1 MNCMATL
8 KHISSKNSDYTAI
21 EAYLVYQH
29 DAFTGKQLLDEQGKP
44 KLRDSYLLD
53 TLECGDFSF
62 ATACLLANRKYG
74 KNTQHGDIKS
84 HQYIISFDPR
94 DAADNG
100 LTMEKAQ
107 ALGLKFCEENF
118 PGHPAIVCTHPDG
131 HNHSGNIHVHIVIG
145 SIRTREVER
154 KPYMHKPRD
163 WREGMKHS
171 STAQTMRHL
180 RVEVMELCE
189 GAGLYQI
196 GLLNGSK
203 ERVSEAEYW
212 ARRRGQQKLDLANAA
227 LTAAGQPPKQ
237 KKFETVKDT
246 LRKQISSV
254 LYRATSFEDFSD
266 RLLQQY
272 GIAVKESRGRL
283 SYLPAGRKKF
293 IRAHSLGDKFE
304 KELVLATLKENAKSQ
319 PIILHSNLEEKPD
332 RIKKLVDIQ
341 AKLKQGKGIGY
352 ERWAK
357 KHNLKA
363 MAQTLILLQEKG
375 LLNED
380 ALDQRIAELDTKFHE
395 SLAVVKDLET
405 RMANNQTLRRYA
417 ASYKQYRPLAQ
428 KRNAAKSPATFEEQH
443 RAELTAYRT
452 AAAYLKANNITKLP
466 SPNKLEAEYCALASE
481 KAQFYEQ
488 YKEAKIELLKLK
500 DAKQNV
506 ALFFREDER
515 TQHHER

>member
-1 MNCMATL
+1 MATL
-8 KHISSKNSDYTAI
+8 KHIASKNSDYTAI

-29 DAFTGKQLLDEQGKP
+29 DEFSGKVILDEQGKP
-44 KLRDSYLLD
+44 KLRESYVLD

-100 LTMEKAQ
+100 LTMDKAQ

-154 KPYMHKPRD
+154 KPYMQKPRD
-163 WREGMKHS
+163 WLEGMKHS

-196 GLLNGSK
+196 DLLNGSK

-246 LRKQISSV
+246 LRKQISDV
-254 LYRATSFEDFSD
+254 LNNATSFEDFSD
-266 RLLQQY
+266 SLMQQY
-272 GIAVKESRGRL
+272 GITVKESRGRL
-283 SYLPAGRKKF
+283 SYLPSGRTKF
-293 IRAHSLGDKFE
+293 IRAKHLGDNYDKAA
-304 KELVLATLKENAKSQ
+304 VLATLQANVERKPKVQSKQ
-319 PIILHSNLEEKPD
+319 DTIGKPI
-332 RIKKLVDIQ
+332 DIQ
-341 AKLKQGKGIGY
+341 SKMTEGKGIGY
-352 ERWAK
+352 KRWLT
-357 KHNLKA
+357 KHNLKV
-363 MAQTLILLQEKG
+363 MAQTVKLLQEKG
-375 LLNED
+375 LTDED
-380 ALDQRIAELDTKFHE
+380 ALNQRITELETKYHD
-395 SLAVVKDLET
+395 SLAVVKDLEG
-405 RMANNQTLRRYA
+405 RMKANKELRYQVA
-417 ASYKQYRPLAQ
+417 AYTSTKNVAQQLKTAKRPAV
-428 KRNAAKSPATFEEQH
+428 FEEQH
-443 RAELTAYRT
+443 RAELTAYRA
-452 AAAYLKANNITKLP
+452 AAAYFKANDITKLP
-466 SPNKLEAEYCALASE
+466 SPKKLEAEYAQLASE
-481 KAQFYEQ
+481 KAKFYEQ
-488 YKEAKIELLKLK
+488 YKEAKEELLKLK
-500 DAKQNV
+500 TAKQNV
-506 ALFFREDER
+506 ASFFREEEPAQQER
-515 TQHHER
+515 

>member
-1 MNCMATL
+1 MATL
-8 KHISSKNSDYTAI
+8 KHIASKNSDYSAI
-21 EAYLVYQH
+21 EAYLIYQH
-29 DAFTGKQLLDEQGKP
+29 DEFSGKVILDEQGRP
-44 KLRDSYLLD
+44 MLRESYLLD

-154 KPYMHKPRD
+154 KPYMQKPRD
-163 WREGMKHS
+163 WLEGMKHS

-189 GAGLYQI
+189 SAGLYQI
-196 GLLNGSK
+196 DLLNGSK

-246 LRKQISSV
+246 LRRQISSV

-266 RLLQQY
+266 KLMQQY
-272 GIAVKESRGRL
+272 GITVKESRGQL
-283 SYLPAGRKKF
+283 SYLPAGRTKF
-293 IRAHSLGDKFE
+293 IRAKHLGDKFE
-304 KELVLATLKENAKSQ
+304 KGLVLATLQENAERKRAVQ
-319 PIILHSNLEEKPD
+319 PKPD
-332 RIKKLVDIQ
+332 RIGKLVDIQ

-357 KHNLKA
+357 KFNLKA
-363 MAQTLILLQEKG
+363 MSQTLILLQEKD

-380 ALDQRIAELDTKFHE
+380 DLNQRIAELETKYHD
-395 SLAVVKDLET
+395 SLVMVKDLEG
-405 RMANNQTLRRYA
+405 RMKANNELRYHVA
-417 ASYKQYRPLAQ
+417 AYTNTKNIAQ
-428 KRNAAKSPATFEEQH
+428 QLKAAKRPAAFEEQH

-452 AAAYLKANNITKLP
+452 AAAYFKANDITKLP
-466 SPNKLEAEYCALASE
+466 SPKKLEAEYAQLASE
-481 KAQFYEQ
+481 KAKFYEQ
-488 YKEAKIELLKLK
+488 YKEAKEELLKLK
-500 DAKQNV
+500 TAKQNV
-506 ALFFREDER
+506 ASFFREEEQTQQER
-515 TQHHER
+515 

>member
-1 MNCMATL
+1 MATL
-8 KHISSKNSDYTAI
+8 KHIASKNSDYTAI

-44 KLRDSYLLD
+44 KLRDLYLLD
-53 TLECGDFSF
+53 TLECGEASF
-62 ATACLLANRKYG
+62 ATACLLANRKYN
-74 KNTQHGDIKS
+74 KNNQPEDIKS

-107 ALGLKFCEENF
+107 ALGLKFCSENF

-154 KPYMHKPRD
+154 KPYMQKPRD

-189 GAGLYQI
+189 SAGLYQI
-196 GLLNGSK
+196 DLLNGSK

-212 ARRRGQQKLDLANAA
+212 ARRRGQQKLDRENAA
-227 LTAAGQPPKQ
+227 LTGAGQPLKQ

-266 RLLQQY
+266 KLMQQY
-272 GIAVKESRGRL
+272 GIAVKESRGCL
-283 SYLPAGRKKF
+283 SYLPAGRAKF
-293 IRAHSLGDKFE
+293 IRAKHLGDKFD
-304 KELVLATLKENAKSQ
+304 KAAVLATLQANAE
-319 PIILHSNLEEKPD
+319 HKPKVQFKQD
-332 RIKKLVDIQ
+332 AIGKLVDIQ

-363 MAQTLILLQEKG
+363 MSQTLILLQEKG

-380 ALDQRIAELDTKFHE
+380 ALDQRIAELNTKFHE
-395 SLAVVKDLET
+395 SLTVVKDLEG
-405 RMANNQTLRRYA
+405 RMKANKELRYHVA
-417 ASYKQYRPLAQ
+417 AYTSTKSVAQ
-428 KRNAAKSPATFEEQH
+428 QLKAAKRPAAFEEQH
-443 RAELTAYRT
+443 RAELTAHRA
-452 AAAYLKANNITKLP
+452 AAAYFKANNLTKLP
-466 SPNKLEAEYCALASE
+466 SPKKLEAEYAQLASE
-481 KAQFYEQ
+481 KATFYEQ
-488 YKEAKIELLKLK
+488 YKEAKEELLKLK
-500 DAKQNV
+500 TAKQNV
-506 ALFFREDER
+506 ALFFREEEPA
-515 TQHHER
+515 QHER

>member
-1 MNCMATL
+1 MATL
-8 KHISSKNSDYTAI
+8 KHIASKNSDYTAI
-21 EAYLVYQH
+21 EAYLIYQH
-29 DAFTGKQLLDEQGKP
+29 DEFTGKQLLDEQGKP
-44 KLRDSYLLD
+44 KLRESYLLD

-131 HNHSGNIHVHIVIG
+131 HNRSGNIHVHIVIG
-145 SIRTREVER
+145 SIRMREVER
-154 KPYMHKPRD
+154 KPYMQKPRD
-163 WREGMKHS
+163 WCEGMKHS

-196 GLLNGSK
+196 DLLNGSK
-203 ERVSEAEYW
+203 VRVSEREYW
-212 ARRRGQQKLDLANAA
+212 MKQRGQLKLDHENAA
-227 LTAAGQPPKQ
+227 LLATGQQPTQ
-237 KKFETVKDT
+237 TKFETAKEV
-246 LRKQISSV
+246 LRRQISEV
-254 LYRATSFEDFSD
+254 LNVATSFEDFSD

-272 GIAVKESRGRL
+272 GITVKESRGQL
-283 SYLPAGRKKF
+283 SYLPSGRTKF
-293 IRAHSLGDKFE
+293 IRAKHLGDKFE
-304 KELVLATLKENAKSQ
+304 KELVLAALKANTERKRTIQSKS
-319 PIILHSNLEEKPD
+319 D
-332 RIKKLVDIQ
+332 RIGKLIDIQ

-363 MAQTLILLQEKG
+363 MAQTLILLQENG

-380 ALDQRIAELDTKFHE
+380 ALNQRITELETKYHDA
-395 SLAVVKDLET
+395 LAVVKDLEG
-405 RMANNQTLRRYA
+405 RI
-417 ASYKQYRPLAQ
+417 P
-428 KRNAAKSPATFEEQH
+428 
-443 RAELTAYRT
+443 
-452 AAAYLKANNITKLP
+452 
-466 SPNKLEAEYCALASE
+466 
-481 KAQFYEQ
+481 
-488 YKEAKIELLKLK
+488 
-500 DAKQNV
+500 
-506 ALFFREDER
+506 
-515 TQHHER
+515 

>member
-1 MNCMATL
+1 MATL

-21 EAYLVYQH
+21 EAYLIYQH
-29 DAFTGKQLLDEQGKP
+29 DEFSGKVILDEQGRP
-44 KLRDSYLLD
+44 MLRESYLLD

-145 SIRTREVER
+145 SIRMREVER
-154 KPYMHKPRD
+154 KPYMQKPRD
-163 WREGMKHS
+163 WCEGMKHS

-196 GLLNGSK
+196 DLLNGSK
-203 ERVSEAEYW
+203 VRVSEREYW
-212 ARRRGQQKLDLANAA
+212 MKQRGQLKLDHENAA
-227 LTAAGQPPKQ
+227 LLATGQQPTQ
-237 KKFETVKDT
+237 TKFETAKEV
-246 LRKQISSV
+246 LRRQISEV
-254 LYRATSFEDFSD
+254 LNVATSFEDFSD

-272 GIAVKESRGRL
+272 GITVKESHGRL
-283 SYLPAGRKKF
+283 SYLPAGRTKF
-293 IRAHSLGDKFE
+293 IRARSIGDKFE
-304 KELVLATLKENAKSQ
+304 KELVLAALKANTERKRTIQSKS
-319 PIILHSNLEEKPD
+319 D
-332 RIKKLVDIQ
+332 RIGKLIDIQ

-357 KHNLKA
+357 KHNLKT
-363 MAQTLILLQEKG
+363 MAQILILLQEKG

-405 RMANNQTLRRYA
+405 RMAENKTLRSHA
-417 ASYKQYRPLAQ
+417 AAYKQYRPLAQ
-428 KRNAAKSPATFEEQH
+428 KRNAAKSPAAFEEQH
-443 RAELTAYRT
+443 RVELTAYRA
-452 AAAYLKANNITKLP
+452 AAAYLKANNITSLP
-466 SPNKLEAEYCALASE
+466 SPNKLESEYCALASE

-488 YKEAKIELLKLK
+488 YKEAKSELLKLK

-506 ALFFREDER
+506 ALFFREEKQ
-515 TQHHER
+515 TQHHEREGVCV